1 MLFSHVMLNAN
12 VICSY

>member
-1 MLFSHVMLNAN
+1 MLNAN